1 MFVNKNT
8 WLHKWISKAERPV
21 LYLAVFFHILEGPTV
36 YHSMTQ
42 QPGFFIMPGRLID
55 WLTMAATAL
64 LLIMA
69 VLKYE
74 VTITTI
80 KRGAGMLTA

>member
-1 MFVNKNT
+1 
-8 WLHKWISKAERPV
+8 
-21 LYLAVFFHILEGPTV
+21 
-36 YHSMTQ
+36 MTQ

-80 KRGAGMLTA
+80 KRGAVMLAAYYVAVILWFVFSQSDHT